1 MVVSA
6 AGTHGKRCRLS
17 FFWDRGSSSH
27 QRRLSLQHNRGF
39 FAFRSMA
46 YVSRDTLDVLSFL
59 ASSFNT
65 QTNQMQEQ
73 MQVFCSLQPMTFFRI
88 IHFTCDTSISDT
100 AGTALQQIRSPSLT
114 DFALAYWEHVHIP
127 EKQKKPIFN
136 QYEAPMG
143 DLLKQSISLISS

>member
-1 MVVSA
+1 
-6 AGTHGKRCRLS
+6 
-17 FFWDRGSSSH
+17 
-27 QRRLSLQHNRGF
+27 
-39 FAFRSMA
+39 MA

-100 AGTALQQIRSPSLT
+100 AGTALQQIRSPL
-114 DFALAYWEHVHIP
+114 
-127 EKQKKPIFN
+127 
-136 QYEAPMG
+136 
-143 DLLKQSISLISS
+143 